1 MKEPI
6 GFEITMPE
14 DSKPVFLKLPKNAR
28 NYIKKHFSSQKDHT
42 YYIKE
47 FLKTEDNF
55 KVVNTAFIDA
65 MKKALPTCLKTQ
77 CLYCSGKSTEEGDK
91 ACYKYYAQ
99 MQLTY
104 TLAATEFVRLILAHQ
119 YIYQN
124 KKALFQVTQ
133 DFFRSLIFINGE
145 GKMYF
150 DLDAICRHILNA
162 GFISLSEMFANSDSL
177 NNLKIINYTIDNI
190 EHKKLANELYN
201 KEDEDYLDL
210 QSKFFE
216 NKQRLYKEQLFIQE
230 RELKST
236 QRNNKPNKTDTKKIS
251 IPALV
256 LYYYYLQE
264 AKDFPN
270 FDNHPQGKVKA
281 IEELIEKDNINTS
294 VKNFQLEYNKIAHH
308 QSNRIA
314 KNKAKTILFVANESL
329 KKYPNAKKRALEE
342 YELAI
347 NKNR

>member
-6 GFEITMPE
+6 GFEITIPE
-14 DSKPVFLKLPKNAR
+14 GSKPVFLKLSKDTR
-28 NYIKKHFSSQKDHT
+28 NFIKKHFSSEKDHN

-47 FLKTEDNF
+47 FLINKRNF
-55 KVVNTAFIDA
+55 QVINAAFINA
-65 MKKALPTCLKTQ
+65 MKKAMPACVKTQ
-77 CLYCSGKSTEEGDK
+77 CLYCTGESMEERDK

-104 TLAATEFVRLILAHQ
+104 ALAANEFVRLILAHP

-124 KKALFQVTQ
+124 KRALFQVTQ
-133 DFFRSLIFINGE
+133 DFFRSLIFIKGE

-150 DLDAICRHILNA
+150 DLDVICRHILNA
-162 GFISLSEMFANSDSL
+162 GFVSLSEMFAKSDSL
-177 NNLKIINYTIDNI
+177 NNLKIINNTIDSI
-190 EHKKLANELYN
+190 EQKKLQNEIYN

-210 QSKFFE
+210 QRKFFE
-216 NKQRLYKEQLFIQE
+216 NKQRFYKEQLFIQE
-230 RELKST
+230 REPKSSQKNT
-236 QRNNKPNKTDTKKIS
+236 QNHKTDTKKTS

-281 IEELIEKDNINTS
+281 IEELIVKGSINTTA
-294 VKNFQLEYNKIAHH
+294 KNFQLEYNKIAHH
-308 QSNRIA
+308 QSNRVA
-314 KNKAKTILFVANESL
+314 KSKAKSILFVANELL
-329 KKYPNAKKRALEE
+329 KNYPNAQKIALQE
-342 YELAI
+342 YKLAI